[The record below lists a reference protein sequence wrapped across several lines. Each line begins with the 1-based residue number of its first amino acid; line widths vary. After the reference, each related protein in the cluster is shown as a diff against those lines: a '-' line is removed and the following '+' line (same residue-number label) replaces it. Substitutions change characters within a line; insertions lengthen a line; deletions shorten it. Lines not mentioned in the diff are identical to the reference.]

1 MPCITKERSILMDGK
16 TVFTLLM
23 LLLGTRAW
31 AQPVETFATAMLVA
45 DPKAPL
51 ASVQKLTAI
60 LTAKGGHVDAVSS
73 TGSFIQARFP
83 GADWAYA
90 VLEHADPGAPL
101 QVIFLV
107 CHTARERATALCEDI
122 KQRYNAG
129 K

>member
-1 MPCITKERSILMDGK
+1 MDSKTIL
-16 TVFTLLM
+16 TLLV
-23 LLLGTRAW
+23 LLIGTRVW
-31 AQPVETFATAMLVA
+31 AQPTDTFATALLAA

-51 ASVQKLTAI
+51 ASVQQLTAI
-60 LTAKGGHVDAVSS
+60 LTAKGGHVEAVSK
-73 TGSFIQARFP
+73 TGSVVQASFP

-101 QVIFLV
+101 QVIFLF

-122 KQRYNAG
+122 KQRYNAE